1 MIKKIAQHLVRGLV
15 TVAPLLLTVWLLY
28 WATSG
33 LEAFARPWVT
43 RLVSEEV
50 YMPGMG
56 LLAAL
61 LVLAGL
67 GVLANFFLIR
77 WLLQIVDS
85 VMSRIPLVKTLLS
98 AFKDFAQL
106 FSGEKTQQ
114 MQNVV
119 SVELQGVKLVGFVVR
134 DDVTLPGDDATSLVA
149 VYFPMSFQIGG
160 YTMYVPRDR
169 LTAVDM
175 PVEDAMRMVL
185 TGGASEARK

>member
-1 MIKKIAQHLVRGLV
+1 MIKRLVQHLFRGLA

-33 LEAFARPWVT
+33 LETFARPWVT

-61 LVLAGL
+61 LMLAGL

-77 WLLQIVDS
+77 WLLQIVDGI
-85 VMSRIPLVKTLLS
+85 MSRIPLVKTLLS

-134 DDVTLPGDDATSLVA
+134 EDVQLPGDSGASLVA

-160 YTMYVPRDR
+160 YTMYVPKDR
-169 LTAVDM
+169 LTNLDM
-175 PVEDAMRMVL
+175 PVEEAMRMVL
-185 TGGASEARK
+185 TGGASEARQ

>member
-1 MIKKIAQHLVRGLV
+1 
-15 TVAPLLLTVWLLY
+15 
-28 WATSG
+28 
-33 LEAFARPWVT
+33 
-43 RLVSEEV
+43 
-50 YMPGMG
+50 MG

-61 LVLAGL
+61 LMLARL

-77 WLLQIVDS
+77 WLLQIVDGI
-85 VMSRIPLVKTLLS
+85 MSRIPLVKTLLS

-134 DDVTLPGDDATSLVA
+134 EDVQLSGDSGASLVA

-160 YTMYVPRDR
+160 YTMYVPKDR
-169 LTAVDM
+169 LTNLDM
-175 PVEDAMRMVL
+175 PVEEAMRMVL
-185 TGGASEARK
+185 TGGASQTQR